1 MQNLEA
7 FSKSLSGFLSPL
19 QGHEAQI
26 NSITGNFPALA
37 ANSTTSVNGLAN
49 PVASTATTVLTDNV
63 QRLAT
68 LDKLATGLKPL
79 ASNLGGL
86 LQSFQSQGGW
96 EFLMQTL
103 YFQTGAANGYNKYGH
118 YSRGELVLY
127 PVGACSVAAQGR
139 GSTYGLCSAN
149 FDHGVD
155 SGSSGSAAMAS
166 VAMLREMARSVG
178 SLFGTGKKKS
188 LSAATHLKPLAIP
201 DPPHQVTTKPK
212 PAPVAAKKP
221 ESSAA
226 ATPVMPKP
234 APEAKAPAAAAPAP
248 GSAAPS
254 GPADSSSSDTA
265 QAKAAM
271 LRYLMGGGSR

>member
-1 MQNLEA
+1 MRNLES
-7 FSKSLSGFLSPL
+7 FSKALTGFLTPL

-37 ANSTTSVNGLAN
+37 ANSTASVNGLAD
-49 PVASTATTVLTDNV
+49 PVAKTGTTVLTDNRD
-63 QRLAT
+63 RLAV

-79 ASNLGGL
+79 ANNLGGL

-103 YFQTGAANGYNKYGH
+103 YFQTGAVNGYNKYGH
-118 YSRGELVLY
+118 YGRGELVLY

-155 SGSSGSAAMAS
+155 SGASGSAAMAS

-178 SLFGTGKKKS
+178 SLFGSGKHRS
-188 LSAATHLKPLAIP
+188 LSAASHLKPMAIP
-201 DPPHQVTTKPK
+201 APPRQVKPK
-212 PAPVAAKKP
+212 PVKAPAKTTAPATK
-221 ESSAA
+221 EA
-226 ATPVMPKP
+226 ATKP
-234 APEAKAPAAAAPAP
+234 APGPVSKTPAPAPAP
-248 GSAAPS
+248 GSAAPAGS
-254 GPADSSSSDTA
+254 ATPSPSDTA
-265 QAKAAM
+265 KAKAAM